1 MVRHLLYITNVID
14 NMKVPT
20 TPITGIQ
27 IQDLELHDCDQITA
41 VLSQLQGDYET
52 STNQSYTNFLLN
64 LEKEIERLLT
74 NSQLTWEQIFDLWQD
89 QRIVRD
95 EIVDSYYEQY
105 IP

>member
-1 MVRHLLYITNVID
+1 
-14 NMKVPT
+14 MKPT
-20 TPITGIQ
+20 LTPMDGFS

-41 VLSQLQGDYET
+41 VLSQLRGDYET

-64 LEKEIERLLT
+64 IEKEIERLLD
-74 NSQLTWEQIFDLWQD
+74 NPQLTWEQIFDLWED

-95 EIVDSYYEQY
+95 AIVDNYYDCL

>member
-1 MVRHLLYITNVID
+1 
-14 NMKVPT
+14 MKVQT
-20 TPITGIQ
+20 TPIGK
-27 IQDLELHDCDQITA
+27 IQDMRLHDHNNAI
-41 VLSQLQGDYET
+41 LSQLKGKYKT
-52 STNQSYTNFLLN
+52 STNQSYVNFLLN

-74 NSQLTWEQIFDLWQD
+74 NTQLKWEQIFDLWED